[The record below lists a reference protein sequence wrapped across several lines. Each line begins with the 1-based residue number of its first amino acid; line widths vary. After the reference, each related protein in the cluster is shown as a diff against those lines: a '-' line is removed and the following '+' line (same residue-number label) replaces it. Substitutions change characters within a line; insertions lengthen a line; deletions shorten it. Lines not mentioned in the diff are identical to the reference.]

1 MKLEQ
6 NKETLYYSLSLIGFD
21 ELELMKNSLNAV
33 LQLMNSTDLD
43 DLTDNQEKDERI
55 KRIKH
60 LLEIMTSPK
69 GSQTA
74 ESWDGTIIRK
84 VLEKYIKC

>member
-6 NKETLYYSLSLIGFD
+6 NEETLYYSLSLID
-21 ELELMKNSLNAV
+21 PSELELLKNSLNAV
-33 LQLMNSTDLD
+33 LQIMNSTSLD
-43 DLTDNQEKDERI
+43 DLTDNQEKDKWI
-55 KRIKH
+55 KKIEH
-60 LLEIMTSPK
+60 LLEIMTSLK

-74 ESWDGTIIRK
+74 ESWDGNIIRK